1 MGYPSDRIR
10 LVLNRADSRV
20 GITQEDV
27 VQVIGR
33 TPDVMVPSDR
43 EIARSVNEGMPIV
56 AAKSHSNAA
65 KAFNRLASM
74 YNGAS
79 PATTNGRFHLK
90 RNKEKGSK

>member
-1 MGYPSDRIR
+1 
-10 LVLNRADSRV
+10 
-20 GITQEDV
+20 
-27 VQVIGR
+27 
-33 TPDVMVPSDR
+33 
-43 EIARSVNEGMPIV
+43 MPIV

-90 RNKEKGSK
+90 KNKEKGSK